1 MFEVLV
7 LVAVVV
13 VLAQFNKRVSQLE
26 REVAD
31 LNAYSTAQWH
41 APVEEG
47 ARPEPPIAPAEARGG
62 VQAVALEAAAQD

>member
-13 VLAQFNKRVSQLE
+13 VLAQFNKRVIQLE

-31 LNAYSTAQWH
+31 LNANSASQWR
-41 APVEEG
+41 ATVPEM
-47 ARPEPPIAPAEARGG
+47 ARAEPPIAPVETPLA
-62 VQAVALEAAAQD
+62 QALSLIHI

>member
-31 LNAYSTAQWH
+31 LNANSASQWR
-41 APVEEG
+41 APV
-47 ARPEPPIAPAEARGG
+47 PEMLRRKRRLRRWKPKQRR
-62 VQAVALEAAAQD
+62 LNHSKLCR

>member
-13 VLAQFNKRVSQLE
+13 VLAQFNKRLSQLE

-31 LNAYSTAQWH
+31 LNASTAAQLR
-41 APVEEG
+41 APVQEVAWPELPI
-47 ARPEPPIAPAEARGG
+47 RP
-62 VQAVALEAAAQD
+62 